1 MTTVA
6 ATLAAQP
13 LFTGMSV
20 DHLAAIERCVLQ
32 HDWMDE
38 GTILFREGRVADRFF
53 VLSSGTVSLSLH
65 TPHKGPLVIETVHGP
80 DVVGW
85 SWLFPPSEWHYD
97 AVVTEEAEV
106 VVVDGVRLQDLIRTD
121 PELGLDLMT
130 RFAGLIHRR
139 LTAARLRLLDLY
151 GRPTDDA

>member
-6 ATLAAQP
+6 ATLAEQP
-13 LFTGMSV
+13 MFAGMTSE
-20 DHLAAIERCVLQ
+20 HLAAIGRCVVQ

-38 GTILFREGRVADRFF
+38 GTILFQEGRPAERFY
-53 VLSSGTVSLSLH
+53 VLASGTVSLSLH
-65 TPHKGPLVIETVHGP
+65 SPHKGPLVMETVHGP

-85 SWLFPPSEWHYD
+85 AWLFPPHEWHFD

-106 VVVDGVRLQDLIRTD
+106 VAVDGHRLREMIRTD
-121 PELGLDLMT
+121 PELGVDLMS

-151 GRPTDDA
+151 GGPQDDA

>member
-6 ATLAAQP
+6 APLAEQP
-13 LFTGMSV
+13 LFAGMTT
-20 DHLAAIERCVLQ
+20 DHLQAIGSCVLQ

-38 GTILFREGRVADRFF
+38 GTILFQEGRVADRFF
-53 VLSSGTVSLSLH
+53 VLASGTVSLSLH

-85 SWLFPPSEWHYD
+85 SWLFPPQEWHYD

-106 VVVDGVRLQDLIRTD
+106 VVVDGTRLKAMIRTD
-121 PELGLDLMT
+121 AELGVDLMS

-139 LTAARLRLLDLY
+139 LTAARVRLIDLY
-151 GRPTDDA
+151 GRPTGDA

>member
-6 ATLAAQP
+6 ATLAEQP
-13 LFTGMSV
+13 LFAGMTSE
-20 DHLAAIERCVLQ
+20 HLSAIATCVLN
-32 HDWMDE
+32 HDWVDE
-38 GTILFREGRVADRFF
+38 GTILFQEGRVADRFY
-53 VLSSGTVSLSLH
+53 VLASGTVSLSLH

-85 SWLFPPSEWHYD
+85 SWLFPPGEWHFD

-106 VVVDGVRLQDLIRTD
+106 VVVDGKRLHDMIRTD

-151 GRPTDDA
+151 GRPSGDA